1 MIDEAAQ
8 HALAKSTLQRALLR
22 AGLPFG
28 PSFFSTREAN
38 EAVEAIEWMIDT
50 RMALREREI
59 LNALRRTIEEQD
71 ESARSVV
78 ASLGHGSGA
87 TGGLP

>member
-1 MIDEAAQ
+1 MTDEAS
-8 HALAKSTLQRALLR
+8 HHVLAKVALQRALLR

-38 EAVEAIEWMIDT
+38 EAVEAIEWMIET

-59 LNALRRTIEEQD
+59 LEALRLLIEGQD
-71 ESARSVV
+71 ERA
-78 ASLGHGSGA
+78 
-87 TGGLP
+87 